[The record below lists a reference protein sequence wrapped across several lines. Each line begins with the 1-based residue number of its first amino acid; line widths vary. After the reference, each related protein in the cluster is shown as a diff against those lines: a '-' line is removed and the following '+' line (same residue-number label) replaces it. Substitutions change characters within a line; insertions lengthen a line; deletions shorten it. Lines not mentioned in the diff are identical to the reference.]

1 MYVIIM
7 NSELLLDMIY
17 VSTIASIISSQAI
30 QKIKGTLN
38 FGKIGNSIISIF
50 LSISIGICYALCF
63 YTSNLLYAI
72 WIGLF
77 TLIGAE
83 GLYKTFNGFFGLE
96 SKSKRNGA
104 EVEKNK

>member
-1 MYVIIM
+1 M

-50 LSISIGICYALCF
+50 LS
-63 YTSNLLYAI
+63 
-72 WIGLF
+72 
-77 TLIGAE
+77 
-83 GLYKTFNGFFGLE
+83 
-96 SKSKRNGA
+96 SKFK
-104 EVEKNK
+104 

>member
-1 MYVIIM
+1 MIIV
-7 NSELLLDMIY
+7 NSGLLLDMIY
-17 VSTIASIISSQAI
+17 VAAIASIISSQAI
-30 QKIKGTLN
+30 QKIKDTFN

-50 LSISIGICYALCF
+50 LSISIGICYSLSF

-83 GLYKTFNGFFGLE
+83 GLYKTFRGFFGL
-96 SKSKRNGA
+96 KSKNKTNSLD
-104 EVEKNK
+104 EKVNE